1 MADKE
6 KSAVNISTF
15 MGIKSVDIMAAVAK
29 AGNYLTAGGFVE
41 QEYVASMIRREKLR
55 STYIGRGVAIS
66 HGMPGSEIFVQKT
79 GICVLQFPKGLQYGG
94 GRVYL
99 LIGLAI
105 NPEEDDVF
113 FSKLSDIL
121 EDKVLLNKL
130 FVTED
135 KKFFHDVFNQ
145 N

>member
-15 MGIKSVDIMAAVAK
+15 MGIESVDIMAAVAK
-29 AGNYLTAGGFVE
+29 AGNYLAAGGFVE

-55 STYIGRGVAIS
+55 STYIGRGIAIS
-66 HGMPGSEIFVQKT
+66 HGMPGSEIFIQKT

-94 GRVYL
+94 GMVYL